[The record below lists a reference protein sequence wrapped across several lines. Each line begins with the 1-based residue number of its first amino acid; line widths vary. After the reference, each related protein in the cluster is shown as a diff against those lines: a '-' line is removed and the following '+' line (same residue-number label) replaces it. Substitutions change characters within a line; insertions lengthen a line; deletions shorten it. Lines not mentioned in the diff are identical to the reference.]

1 VQDSCN
7 GSEIRDKMT
16 SEILSRI
23 LVPYDGSKYS
33 NHAVNRAIE
42 ISRKESQIYFISVVN
57 VDYIQPP
64 GSLLGLVSPSSVSTI
79 KRLTDS
85 AKKESIQMLASQVS
99 KCRIKGIKADS
110 KVVSG
115 NIAEEIL
122 KYAKQKKITL
132 IVIGSQGL
140 HGIKKIKALG
150 STSRKVSEFAS
161 CPVLI
166 VR

>member
-1 VQDSCN
+1 MQDSCN

-64 GSLLGLVSPSSVSTI
+64 GSLLGLVSPSSVSAI